1 MALNIEWSEEA
12 ISNLRNIIEYLKENW
27 TAKELQSFSKK
38 LDEQVELIRRKPAT
52 YKASKRLNGT
62 RECFVTK
69 HNTLFYV
76 YDESTV
82 FIAVLWDNRQNPNKL
97 KGKKSK

>member
-12 ISNLRNIIEYLKENW
+12 IDNLRNIIEYLQENW
-27 TAKELQSFSKK
+27 TIKELRTFSKK

-52 YKASKRLNGT
+52 YKASKRLQGT
-62 RECFVTK
+62 RECVVTK

-97 KGKKSK
+97 KEKKSK